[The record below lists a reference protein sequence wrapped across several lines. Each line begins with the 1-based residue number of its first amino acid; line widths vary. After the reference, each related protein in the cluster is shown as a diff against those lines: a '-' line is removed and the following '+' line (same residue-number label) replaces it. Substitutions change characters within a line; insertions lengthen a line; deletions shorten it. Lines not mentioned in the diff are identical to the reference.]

1 MWVVKMDTTVVA
13 QKVTGV
19 RSGVVVLTSELL
31 SIQPM
36 PTD

>member
-1 MWVVKMDTTVVA
+1 MWAVKMDTTVVV

-19 RSGVVVLTSELL
+19 RSVVEVLTSELL

>member
-1 MWVVKMDTTVVA
+1 MWVVKMVTTVVA
-13 QKVTGV
+13 QKATGV
-19 RSGVVVLTSELL
+19 RSVVVVLTSELL